1 VKVILTAEAVADLE
15 RIGDYIAQDNPSRA
29 RSFVAELLEKARRIG
44 DAPQGF
50 PVVPRYAHLDVRRRV
65 HGSYLIFYRA
75 EEDRVSVIHIL
86 HGAQDYEALLFPDA

>member
-1 VKVILTAEAVADLE
+1 MKVVFTDEAREDLK

-29 RSFVAELLEKARRIG
+29 RSFVAELVEKARQIG
-44 DAPQGF
+44 AAPQGF
-50 PVVPRYAHLDVRRRV
+50 AVVPRYAHMNVRRRV

-75 EEDRVSVIHIL
+75 DEDRVSILHIL